1 MTVRRDTMHIHLRPL
16 ALALALIPVAGSGA
30 PGPEAPS
37 HRIYWYFDPAVESQ
51 VERATTIH
59 RLTRDLPEVE
69 WIAVTPLSARVPELP
84 TAALPDLLADPSR
97 PRAVLRWLRDL
108 PAAGSDHLLVERGG
122 AATSSGPGTT
132 ALQVMA
138 EAGLSTGPGPST
150 DVSIST
156 WGKVKDL
163 FQ

>member
-1 MTVRRDTMHIHLRPL
+1 MTARRDTMHIHLRPL

-30 PGPEAPS
+30 SDPEAAS

-59 RLTRDLPEVE
+59 RLTRDLPGVE
-69 WIAVTPLSARVPELP
+69 WIAVTPLSERLAELP
-84 TAALPDLLADPSR
+84 AAPLADLLADPSR
-97 PRAVLRWLRDL
+97 PRVVLRWLRDL
-108 PAAGSDHLLVERGG
+108 PAAGSDHLLVEYGG
-122 AATSSGPGTT
+122 AATSSGPGTR